1 VSYTL
6 SRSRDNNSGAWGTDI
21 RNQESFVEDPLD
33 AQGDYALSGF
43 DARHVVNFNF
53 TYDIPIAARF
63 TGFTRNVLENWQIN
77 GITTLSSGQPF
88 TVVWSGNRGRTY
100 PGSTRSRPNLLPGAN
115 PNPVLGGPDQYFDP
129 MVFVP
134 QPAGFTGN
142 AGRNSIIGPGLA
154 NTDFSLVKSIN
165 FGEGRQLQFRSEVFN
180 IFNRA
185 NFGIPLRVLFDTQGN
200 RIASAGQIKN
210 TVTPSRQL
218 QFALK
223 FSF

>member
-1 VSYTL
+1 
-6 SRSRDNNSGAWGTDI
+6 
-21 RNQESFVEDPLD
+21 
-33 AQGDYALSGF
+33 
-43 DARHVVNFNF
+43 
-53 TYDIPIAARF
+53 
-63 TGFTRNVLENWQIN
+63 
-77 GITTLSSGQPF
+77 
-88 TVVWSGNRGRTY
+88 
-100 PGSTRSRPNLLPGAN
+100 
-115 PNPVLGGPDQYFDP
+115 

-154 NTDFSLVKSIN
+154 NTDFSLVMSIKI
-165 FGEGRQLQFRSEVFN
+165 GGGRQLQFRSEVFN

-218 QFALK
+218 QFALM

>member
-1 VSYTL
+1 
-6 SRSRDNNSGAWGTDI
+6 
-21 RNQESFVEDPLD
+21 
-33 AQGDYALSGF
+33 
-43 DARHVVNFNF
+43 
-53 TYDIPIAARF
+53 
-63 TGFTRNVLENWQIN
+63 
-77 GITTLSSGQPF
+77 
-88 TVVWSGNRGRTY
+88 
-100 PGSTRSRPNLLPGAN
+100 
-115 PNPVLGGPDQYFDP
+115 
-129 MVFVP
+129 
-134 QPAGFTGN
+134 
-142 AGRNSIIGPGLA
+142 LA